1 MRYPFSKKAIASVL
15 AATVALSP
23 ILTTGMTLQP
33 LRAEAATTDNSSVD
47 SLISYLD
54 SIYELVSDKEALSV
68 VKAELAKQ
76 DWNAYAEQIASK
88 PVAHPTE
95 NKQLLAGIMELF
107 ANTSV
112 LDLTGKLETFKT
124 AQKDNVTTVFG
135 SDITVDMLLTY
146 IATVETNYL
155 NSLKGLDVNNIS
167 ETTVYLKFVDAV
179 FLTENTSAGNKLVGT
194 KFFSLV
200 DSFEVLDVLQ
210 KVSKETDPNGVA
222 RKELITALNKL
233 QSPSDPGTPP
243 ISPPVIPPVITPLPG
258 ENGLTEII
266 NETSSTGAK
275 VVITKI
281 QDNKVM
287 EFINQITPK
296 NLTLPIYL
304 EVPKIGETVKATIP
318 GSVFTEAAK
327 KNPMAIIEVKS
338 EYASYQLPVSQIH
351 VGDLAA
357 KLGVS
362 ADNVYIN
369 VSVNAVD
376 RARVQKGIRI
386 VSKVLEFTVE
396 AASGGKKESINTF
409 TEYVARTI
417 VGEQTFDSN
426 KSTAVRVNSDGSV
439 TSVPTLFD
447 HKTAIFHSLTNST
460 YTVIENN
467 FTFPDVDNKKN
478 WAENYIETLAN
489 KLIINGKPNGTFAPG
504 EEMTRAQFTVL
515 LVKALALPGE
525 KYEQKF
531 KDVKE
536 TDWFNLNGEL
546 AAAIKHGII
555 AGKPDGSFA
564 PNEKVTRAQA
574 AIMFNR
580 AMKLGFIKYDMTK
593 LDKTKRVTDFLDVA
607 KMNDESKVAIEA
619 IYQAG
624 IISGKPDSTF
634 DPNGKTRRDQMA
646 KMLAEFLISAK
657 LIKRDQV
664 G

>member
-1 MRYPFSKKAIASVL
+1 MRYPFGKKTIASML
-15 AATVALSP
+15 AATVALST
-23 ILTTGMTLQP
+23 IFTTGMTLQP
-33 LRAEAATTDNSSVD
+33 LQSEAATTDNSSVD

-54 SIYELVSDKEALSV
+54 SIYAQVADKEALNV
-68 VKAELAKQ
+68 VKVELAKQ
-76 DWNAYAEQIASK
+76 DWNSYAEQIASK

-107 ANTSV
+107 ANTTV

-124 AQKDNVTTVFG
+124 AQKDNVTKVFG
-135 SDITVDMLLTY
+135 SDITVEMLLTY

-155 NSLKGLDVNNIS
+155 NSLIGLDVSNIS

-179 FLTENTSAGNKLVGT
+179 FLTENTSVANKLVGT
-194 KFFSLV
+194 KFFSLI
-200 DSFEVLDVLQ
+200 DAFEVLNVLQ
-210 KVSKETDPNGVA
+210 KVSEETDPNGVA
-222 RKELITALNKL
+222 RKELISALNKL
-233 QSPSDPGTPP
+233 QSPTDPGTPP
-243 ISPPVIPPVITPLPG
+243 VTPPVIPPVTLPG
-258 ENGLTEII
+258 PGSTGVTEII
-266 NETSSTGAK
+266 KETSPTGGA
-275 VVITKI
+275 VVVTRIP
-281 QDNKVM
+281 DNKVS
-287 EFINQITPK
+287 ELVNLITPK
-296 NLTLPIYL
+296 NHTLNINL
-304 EVPKIGETVKATIP
+304 EIPKAGETVKAQIP
-318 GSVFTEAAK
+318 AAFFTEAVK
-327 KNPMAIIEVKS
+327 KNANAILEIKS
-338 EYASYQLPVSQIH
+338 ADASYKLPAAQIN
-351 VGDLAA
+351 VKDLAK
-357 KLGVS
+357 KLGVPTN
-362 ADNVYIN
+362 NVHIN
-369 VSVNAVD
+369 ISVNVKD
-376 RARVQKGIRI
+376 RAKVQNGIKI
-386 VSKVLEFTVE
+386 ISKVVEFTVE
-396 AASGGKKESINTF
+396 AESGGKKESINTF

-417 VGEQTFDSN
+417 VGERTFDSN
-426 KSTAVRVNSDGSV
+426 KSTAIKVNADGSV
-439 TSVPTLFD
+439 SSVPTLFD
-447 HKTAIFHSLTNST
+447 NKTATFNSLTNST
-460 YTVIENN
+460 YTVVENN

-525 KYEQKF
+525 KYEQRF
-531 KDVKE
+531 KDVKA

-580 AMKLGFIKYDMTK
+580 AMKLGFIKYDLTM

-646 KMLAEFLISAK
+646 KMLAEFLITAK
-657 LIKRDQV
+657 LMNEIK
-664 G
+664 

>member
-15 AATVALSP
+15 AATVTLSP
-23 ILTTGMTLQP
+23 ILTIGMTLQP
-33 LRAEAATTDNSSVD
+33 LQVEAATTDNSSVD

-54 SIYELVSDKEALSV
+54 SIYAQVADKEALNV

-95 NKQLLAGIMELF
+95 NKQLLASIMELF
-107 ANTSV
+107 ANTTV

-124 AQKDNVTTVFG
+124 AQKDNVTKVFG
-135 SDITVDMLLTY
+135 SDITVEMLLTY
-146 IATVETNYL
+146 IAKVETAYL
-155 NSLKGLDVNNIS
+155 NSLKGLDVNSVS

-179 FLTENTSAGNKLVGT
+179 FWVNDNTTADNKKVGT

-200 DSFEVLDVLQ
+200 DAFEVLGVLQ

-222 RKELITALNKL
+222 RKELIAALNKL
-233 QSPSDPGTPP
+233 QQPTDPGTPP
-243 ISPPVIPPVITPLPG
+243 VILPVPTPGTEPT
-258 ENGLTEII
+258 GLTEIVK
-266 NETSSTGAK
+266 ETSPSGE
-275 VVITKI
+275 VVVVTRIP
-281 QDNKVM
+281 DNKV
-287 EFINQITPK
+287 NDLVKLITPTSPTIK
-296 NLTLPIYL
+296 IDL
-304 EVPKIGETVKATIP
+304 EVPKPGESVKALIP
-318 GSVFTEAAK
+318 GAFFIEAAK
-327 KNPMAIIEVKS
+327 KNPNTIIEIKA
-338 EYASYQLPVSQIH
+338 EGASYKLPMSQIN
-351 VGDLAA
+351 VFEIAT

-362 ADNVYIN
+362 AADLQIS
-369 VSVNAVD
+369 VSVNTVELPEF
-376 RARVQKGIRI
+376 QKEIK
-386 VSKVLEFTVE
+386 VNSKVVEFTVE
-396 AASGGKKESINTF
+396 ALSSNKKESIDTF

-417 VGEQTFDSN
+417 VGEQTFDPN
-426 KSTAVRVNSDGSV
+426 KSTAVRVIADGSV
-439 TSVPTLFD
+439 LSVPTLFD
-447 HKTAIFHSLTNST
+447 NKTATFLSLTNST
-460 YTVIENN
+460 YTVVENN

-478 WAENYIETLAN
+478 WAEDYIETLAN
-489 KLIINGKPNGTFAPG
+489 KLIIKGKPDNTFAPS

-546 AAAIKHGII
+546 AAAIKYGII

-580 AMKLGFIKYDMTK
+580 AMKLGFIKFDMKK

-607 KMNDESKVAIEA
+607 KMNEESKMAIEA

-624 IISGKPDSTF
+624 IINGKPDSTF
-634 DPNGKTRRDQMA
+634 DPSGKTRRDQMA

-657 LIKRDQV
+657 LMNEIK
-664 G
+664 

>member
-1 MRYPFSKKAIASVL
+1 MRYPFGKKTIASML

-23 ILTTGMTLQP
+23 IFTTGMTLQP
-33 LRAEAATTDNSSVD
+33 LRAEAATTNNSSVD

-54 SIYELVSDKEALSV
+54 SIYEQVADKEALNV

-124 AQKDNVTTVFG
+124 DQKDNVPKVFG
-135 SDITVDMLLTY
+135 SDITVEMLLTY

-155 NSLKGLDVNNIS
+155 NSLIGLDVSNIS

-179 FLTENTSAGNKLVGT
+179 FLTENTSAANKLVGT

-200 DSFEVLDVLQ
+200 DSFEVLNVLQ

-222 RKELITALNKL
+222 RKELISALNKL
-233 QSPSDPGTPP
+233 QSPTDPGTPP

-266 NETSSTGAK
+266 NETSPTGAK

-281 QDNKVM
+281 QVNKVM

-296 NLTLPIYL
+296 NHILPIHL
-304 EVPKIGETVKATIP
+304 EVPKTGETVKATIP
-318 GSVFTEAAK
+318 GPVFTEAAK
-327 KNPMAIIEVKS
+327 KNPKAIIEVKS
-338 EYASYQLPVSQIH
+338 EYTSYQLPVSQIH

-369 VSVNAVD
+369 VSVNVVE
-376 RARVQKGIRI
+376 RPKIQTGNKV
-386 VSKVLEFTVE
+386 VSKVVEFTLE
-396 AASGGKKESINTF
+396 AVSGDKRVWISTF

-417 VGEQTFDSN
+417 NGEQTFDSN
-426 KSTAVRVNSDGSV
+426 KSTAIRVNVDGSV
-439 TSVPTLFD
+439 SSVPTLFD
-447 HKTAIFHSLTNST
+447 NKSATFHSLTNST

-489 KLIINGKPNGTFAPG
+489 KLIINGKPNGTFAPV

-536 TDWFNLNGEL
+536 TDWFNANGEL

-593 LDKTKRVTDFLDVA
+593 LDKTKRITDFLDVA

-657 LIKRDQV
+657 LMNEIK
-664 G
+664 

>member
-1 MRYPFSKKAIASVL
+1 MRYPFGKKTIASML

-23 ILTTGMTLQP
+23 IFTTGMTLQP
-33 LRAEAATTDNSSVD
+33 LRAEAATTNNSSVD

-54 SIYELVSDKEALSV
+54 SIYEQVADKEALNV

-124 AQKDNVTTVFG
+124 DQKDNVPKVFG
-135 SDITVDMLLTY
+135 SDITVEMLLTY

-155 NSLKGLDVNNIS
+155 NSLIGLDVSNIS

-179 FLTENTSAGNKLVGT
+179 FLTENTSPSNKMVGT

-200 DSFEVLDVLQ
+200 DSFEVLHVLQ

-222 RKELITALNKL
+222 RKELISALNKL
-233 QSPSDPGTPP
+233 QSPTDPGTPP
-243 ISPPVIPPVITPLPG
+243 PVTPPVILPG
-258 ENGLTEII
+258 PGSTGVTEII
-266 NETSSTGAK
+266 KETTPTGA
-275 VVITKI
+275 VVVVTRIPN
-281 QDNKVM
+281 NKV
-287 EFINQITPK
+287 NDLVNLITPT
-296 NLTLPIYL
+296 NRTLPIKL
-304 EVPKIGETVKATIP
+304 EIPKAGETVKAQVP
-318 GSVFTEAAK
+318 AAFFTEAVK
-327 KNPMAIIEVKS
+327 KNANAILEIKS
-338 EYASYQLPVSQIH
+338 ADASYKLPVAQIN
-351 VGDLAA
+351 VKDLAT
-357 KLGVS
+357 KLGVP
-362 ADNVYIN
+362 ADNVHIN
-369 VSVNAVD
+369 VSVNVID
-376 RARVQKGIRI
+376 RAEVQKGIKV
-386 VSKVLEFTVE
+386 VSKVVDFTVE
-396 AASGGKKESINTF
+396 AESGDKKESIHTF

-417 VGEQTFDSN
+417 NGEQTFDSN
-426 KSTAVRVNSDGSV
+426 KSTAIRVNADGSV
-439 TSVPTLFD
+439 SSVPTLFD
-447 HKTAIFHSLTNST
+447 NKSATFYSLTNST
-460 YTVIENN
+460 YTVVENN

-489 KLIINGKPNGTFAPG
+489 KLIIKGKTNGSFAPG

-546 AAAIKHGII
+546 AAAIKHGFI

-657 LIKRDQV
+657 LMNEIK
-664 G
+664 

>member
-33 LRAEAATTDNSSVD
+33 LQVEAATTDNSSVD
-47 SLISYLD
+47 SLISFLD
-54 SIYELVSDKEALSV
+54 SIYAQVADKEALNV

-107 ANTSV
+107 ANTTV
-112 LDLTGKLETFKT
+112 LDLTGKLETFKA
-124 AQKDNVTTVFG
+124 AQKDNVTKVFG
-135 SDITVDMLLTY
+135 SDITVEMLLTY

-155 NSLKGLDVNNIS
+155 NSLIGLDVSKIS

-179 FLTENTSAGNKLVGT
+179 FLTENTTPANKLVGT
-194 KFFSLV
+194 KFFGLV
-200 DSFEVLDVLQ
+200 DSFEVLHILQ

-222 RKELITALNKL
+222 RNELISALNKL

-243 ISPPVIPPVITPLPG
+243 VTPPVITPGPG
-258 ENGLTEII
+258 STGVTEII
-266 NETSSTGAK
+266 KETSPSG
-275 VVITKI
+275 VVVVVTRIL
-281 QDNKVM
+281 DNKVN
-287 EFINQITPK
+287 ELVNLITPT
-296 NLTLPIYL
+296 NHTLPINL
-304 EVPKIGETVKATIP
+304 EVPKSGETVKAHVP
-318 GSVFTEAAK
+318 AVFFTEAAK
-327 KNPMAIIEVKS
+327 KNPNTIIEIKA
-338 EYASYQLPVSQIH
+338 EGASYKLPISQIK
-351 VGDLAA
+351 VEELAA

-362 ADNVYIN
+362 ATNLHIT
-369 VSVNAVD
+369 VSVNTVE
-376 RARVQKGIRI
+376 RPEIKKGIK
-386 VSKVLEFTVE
+386 VNSKVVEFTIE
-396 AASGGKKESINTF
+396 AVSGNKRESIDTF

-417 VGEQTFDSN
+417 VGEQAFDPN
-426 KSTAVRVNSDGSV
+426 KSTAVKVIADGSV
-439 TSVPTLFD
+439 LSVPTLFD
-447 HKTAIFHSLTNST
+447 NKTATFLSLTNST
-460 YTVIENN
+460 YTVVENN

-478 WAENYIETLAN
+478 WAEDYIETLAN
-489 KLIINGKPNGTFAPG
+489 KLIINGKPDGTFAPS

-515 LVKALALPGE
+515 LVKALALPGV

-531 KDVKE
+531 KDVKAS
-536 TDWFNLNGEL
+536 DWFNLNGEL
-546 AAAIKHGII
+546 SAAIKYGII

-593 LDKTKRVTDFLDVA
+593 LDKTKRVTDFLDVT
-607 KMNDESKVAIEA
+607 KMNQESKLAIEA

-624 IISGKPDSTF
+624 IINGKPDSTF
-634 DPNGKTRRDQMA
+634 DPSGKTRRDQMA

-657 LIKRDQV
+657 LMNEIK
-664 G
+664 

>member
-33 LRAEAATTDNSSVD
+33 LQVEAATTDNSSVD

-54 SIYELVSDKEALSV
+54 SIYAQVADKEALNV

-88 PVAHPTE
+88 PVANPTE
-95 NKQLLAGIMELF
+95 NKQLLASIMELF
-107 ANTSV
+107 ANTTV

-124 AQKDNVTTVFG
+124 AQKDNVTKVFG
-135 SDITVDMLLTY
+135 SDVTVDMLLTY
-146 IATVETNYL
+146 IATVETTYL
-155 NSLKGLDVNNIS
+155 NSLKGLDVNAVS

-179 FLTENTSAGNKLVGT
+179 FWVNDNTTADNKKVGT

-200 DSFEVLDVLQ
+200 DAFEVLGVLQ

-222 RKELITALNKL
+222 RKELIAALNKL
-233 QSPSDPGTPP
+233 QQPTDPGT
-243 ISPPVIPPVITPLPG
+243 PPVIPPVPTPGTEPI
-258 ENGLTEII
+258 GLTEIVK
-266 NETSSTGAK
+266 ETSPSGEVVVVTRIPDDK
-275 VVITKI
+275 VNDLVKL
-281 QDNKVM
+281 
-287 EFINQITPK
+287 ITP
-296 NLTLPIYL
+296 TSP
-304 EVPKIGETVKATIP
+304 TVKIDLEIPKPGESVKALIP
-318 GSVFTEAAK
+318 GAFFIDALK
-327 KNPMAIIEVKS
+327 KNPNTIIEIKA
-338 EYASYQLPVSQIH
+338 EGASYKLPVSQIN
-351 VGDLAA
+351 VVEIAT

-362 ADNVYIN
+362 AADLQIS
-369 VSVNAVD
+369 VSVNTVELPEF
-376 RARVQKGIRI
+376 QKEIK
-386 VSKVLEFTVE
+386 VNSKVVEFTVE
-396 AASGGKKESINTF
+396 ALSSNKKESIDTF

-426 KSTAVRVNSDGSV
+426 KSTAVRVNADGSV
-439 TSVPTLFD
+439 SSVPTLFD
-447 HKTAIFHSLTNST
+447 NKTAIFHSLKNST
-460 YTVIENN
+460 YTVVENN

-478 WAENYIETLAN
+478 WAEDYIETLAN
-489 KLIINGKPNGTFAPG
+489 KLIINGKPNGTFAPS

-531 KDVKE
+531 KDVKAS
-536 TDWFNLNGEL
+536 DWFNLNGEL
-546 AAAIKHGII
+546 AAAIKYGII

-580 AMKLGFIKYDMTK
+580 AMKLGFIKFDMTK
-593 LDKTKRVTDFLDVA
+593 LDKTKRVTDFIDVT
-607 KMNDESKVAIEA
+607 KMNEESKVAIEA

-624 IISGKPDSTF
+624 IINGKPDSTF
-634 DPNGKTRRDQMA
+634 DPSGKTRRDQMA

-657 LIKRDQV
+657 LMNEIK
-664 G
+664 

>member
-15 AATVALSP
+15 AATVALLP

-33 LRAEAATTDNSSVD
+33 LQVEAATTDNSSVD

-54 SIYELVSDKEALSV
+54 SIYAQVSDKEALNA

-107 ANTSV
+107 ANTTV

-135 SDITVDMLLTY
+135 SDVTVDMLLTY

-155 NSLKGLDVNNIS
+155 NSLIGLDVSKIS

-179 FLTENTSAGNKLVGT
+179 FLTENTTPANKLVGT
-194 KFFSLV
+194 KFFGLV
-200 DSFEVLDVLQ
+200 DSFEVLHVLQ

-222 RKELITALNKL
+222 RKELISALNKL

-243 ISPPVIPPVITPLPG
+243 VTPPVITPGPG
-258 ENGLTEII
+258 STGVTEII
-266 NETSSTGAK
+266 KETSPSGA
-275 VVITKI
+275 VVVVTRIL
-281 QDNKVM
+281 DNKVN
-287 EFINQITPK
+287 ELVNLITPTNQI
-296 NLTLPIYL
+296 LPINL
-304 EVPKIGETVKATIP
+304 EIPKAGETVKALIP
-318 GSVFTEAAK
+318 GKFFIEAAK
-327 KNPMAIIEVKS
+327 KNPNTIIEIKA
-338 EYASYQLPVSQIH
+338 EGASYKLPVSQIN
-351 VGDLAA
+351 VVEIAT
-357 KLGVS
+357 KLGVTA
-362 ADNVYIN
+362 ADLQIL
-369 VSVNAVD
+369 VSVNTVELPEF
-376 RARVQKGIRI
+376 QKEIKLN
-386 VSKVLEFTVE
+386 SKVVEFTIE
-396 AASGGKKESINTF
+396 AVSGNKKESIDTF

-426 KSTAVRVNSDGSV
+426 KSTAVRVNADGSV
-439 TSVPTLFD
+439 SSVPTLFD
-447 HKTAIFHSLTNST
+447 NKTATFHSLTNST

-478 WAENYIETLAN
+478 WAEGYIETLAN
-489 KLIINGKPNGTFAPG
+489 KLIINGKPNGSFAPS

-531 KDVKE
+531 KDVKAS
-536 TDWFNLNGEL
+536 DWFNLNGEL
-546 AAAIKHGII
+546 AAAIKYGII

-580 AMKLGFIKYDMTK
+580 AMKLGFVRYDMTK

-607 KMNDESKVAIEA
+607 KMNEESKVAIEA

-624 IISGKPDSTF
+624 IINGKPDSTF

-657 LIKRDQV
+657 LMNEIK
-664 G
+664 

>member
-33 LRAEAATTDNSSVD
+33 LQVEAATTDNSSVD

-54 SIYELVSDKEALSV
+54 SIYAQVADKEALNV

-107 ANTSV
+107 ANTTV

-135 SDITVDMLLTY
+135 SDVTVDMLLTY

-155 NSLKGLDVNNIS
+155 NSLIGLDVSKIS

-179 FLTENTSAGNKLVGT
+179 FLTENTTPANKLVGT
-194 KFFSLV
+194 KFFGLV
-200 DSFEVLDVLQ
+200 DSFEVLHVLQ

-222 RKELITALNKL
+222 RKELISALNKL
-233 QSPSDPGTPP
+233 QSPTDPGTPP
-243 ISPPVIPPVITPLPG
+243 VTPPEHTTEPI
-258 ENGLTEII
+258 GLTEIVK
-266 NETSSTGAK
+266 ETAPNGK
-275 VVITKI
+275 NIVVTKI
-281 QDNKVM
+281 LDTKVN
-287 EFINQITPK
+287 ELINLITPT
-296 NLTLPIYL
+296 NPILPINL
-304 EVPKIGETVKATIP
+304 EIPKAGETVKALIP
-318 GSVFTEAAK
+318 GKFFTEAAK
-327 KNPMAIIEVKS
+327 KNPNTIIETKT
-338 EYASYQLPVSQIH
+338 EGASYKLPISQIKIE
-351 VGDLAA
+351 DLAA
-357 KLGVS
+357 KLAVS
-362 ADNVYIN
+362 ATNLHIT
-369 VSVNAVD
+369 VSVNTVE
-376 RARVQKGIRI
+376 RSELQKGIKVI
-386 VSKVLEFTVE
+386 SKVVEFTIE
-396 AASGGKKESINTF
+396 AISGNKKESIDTF

-426 KSTAVRVNSDGSV
+426 KSTGVRVNADGSV
-439 TSVPTLFD
+439 SSVPTLFD
-447 HKTAIFHSLTNST
+447 NKTATFHSLTNST
-460 YTVIENN
+460 YTVVENN

-478 WAENYIETLAN
+478 WAEDYIETLAN
-489 KLIINGKPNGTFAPG
+489 KLIINGKPSGTFAPS

-531 KDVKE
+531 KDVKA

-546 AAAIKHGII
+546 AAAIKYGII

-580 AMKLGFIKYDMTK
+580 AMKLGFVKFDMTK
-593 LDKTKRVTDFLDVA
+593 LDKTKRITDFLDVA
-607 KMNDESKVAIEA
+607 KMNDESKMAIEA

-624 IISGKPDSTF
+624 IINGKPDSTF
-634 DPNGKTRRDQMA
+634 DPSGKTRRDQMA

-657 LIKRDQV
+657 LMNEIK
-664 G
+664 

>member
-33 LRAEAATTDNSSVD
+33 LQVEAATSDNSSVD

-54 SIYELVSDKEALSV
+54 SIYAQVADKEALKV

-95 NKQLLAGIMELF
+95 NKQLLASIMELF
-107 ANTSV
+107 ANTTV

-135 SDITVDMLLTY
+135 SDVTVDMLLTY
-146 IATVETNYL
+146 IAMVETNYL
-155 NSLKGLDVNNIS
+155 NSLIGLDVSKIS

-179 FLTENTSAGNKLVGT
+179 FMTENTSAANKLVGT
-194 KFFSLV
+194 KFFGLV
-200 DSFEVLDVLQ
+200 DSFQVLHVLQ

-222 RKELITALNKL
+222 RNELISALNKL
-233 QSPSDPGTPP
+233 QSPTDPGTLPVTPP
-243 ISPPVIPPVITPLPG
+243 EHTTEPI
-258 ENGLTEII
+258 GLTEIVK
-266 NETSSTGAK
+266 ETAPNGK
-275 VVITKI
+275 NIVVTKI
-281 QDNKVM
+281 LDTKVN
-287 EFINQITPK
+287 ELLNLITPTNQI
-296 NLTLPIYL
+296 LPINL
-304 EVPKIGETVKATIP
+304 EIPTAGETVKALIP
-318 GSVFTEAAK
+318 GKFFTEAAK
-327 KNPMAIIEVKS
+327 KNPNTIIEIKA
-338 EYASYQLPVSQIH
+338 EGASYKLPISQIK
-351 VGDLAA
+351 VEDLAA

-362 ADNVYIN
+362 ATNLQIT
-369 VSVNAVD
+369 VSVNTVE
-376 RARVQKGIRI
+376 RPEIQKGIK
-386 VSKVLEFTVE
+386 VLSKVVEFTVE
-396 AASGGKKESINTF
+396 AVSGNKKESIHTF

-417 VGEQTFDSN
+417 VGERMFDSN
-426 KSTAVRVNSDGSV
+426 KSTAVKINANGSV
-439 TSVPTLFD
+439 SSVPTLFD
-447 HKTAIFHSLTNST
+447 NKTATLHSLTNST
-460 YTVIENN
+460 YTVVENN

-478 WAENYIETLAN
+478 WAEDYIETLAN
-489 KLIINGKPNGTFAPG
+489 KLIINGKPNGSFAPS

-531 KDVKE
+531 KDVKAS
-536 TDWFNLNGEL
+536 DWFNLNGEL
-546 AAAIKHGII
+546 AAAIKYGII

-593 LDKTKRVTDFLDVA
+593 LDKTKRITDFLDVA
-607 KMNDESKVAIEA
+607 KMNQESKLAIEA

-624 IISGKPDSTF
+624 IINGKPDSTF
-634 DPNGKTRRDQMA
+634 DPGGKTRRDQMA

-657 LIKRDQV
+657 LMNEIK
-664 G
+664 

>member
-1 MRYPFSKKAIASVL
+1 MLMRYPFSKKAIASVL

-33 LRAEAATTDNSSVD
+33 LQVEAATTDNSSVN

-54 SIYELVSDKEALSV
+54 SIYELVSDKEALNV

-88 PVAHPTE
+88 PVAHPIE
-95 NKQLLAGIMELF
+95 NKQLLASIMELF
-107 ANTSV
+107 ANTTV

-135 SDITVDMLLTY
+135 SDVTVDMLLTY
-146 IATVETNYL
+146 IASVETTYL
-155 NSLKGLDVNNIS
+155 NSLKGLDVNSVS

-179 FLTENTSAGNKLVGT
+179 FWVNDNTTAYNKKVGT
-194 KFFSLV
+194 KFFGLV
-200 DSFEVLDVLQ
+200 DAFEVLGVLQ

-222 RKELITALNKL
+222 RKELIKALNKVL
-233 QSPSDPGTPP
+233 QPTEPGTPP
-243 ISPPVIPPVITPLPG
+243 VTPPVPPPG
-258 ENGLTEII
+258 TVEPISLTEIVI
-266 NETSSTGAK
+266 ETSPTGEA
-275 VVITKI
+275 VVVTRIPDKLV
-281 QDNKVM
+281 NNLV
-287 EFINQITPK
+287 NLITPMNPK
-296 NLTLPIYL
+296 VSINLEI
-304 EVPKIGETVKATIP
+304 PKAGEKLKAQIP
-318 GSVFTEAAK
+318 AAFFTEAAK
-327 KNPMAIIEVKS
+327 KNPNALIEIKS
-338 EYASYQLPVSQIH
+338 MDASYKLPVSQ
-351 VGDLAA
+351 VKVEGLAA

-362 ADNVYIN
+362 AANLQIV
-369 VSVNAVD
+369 VSVNTVE
-376 RARVQKGIRI
+376 RPELQKGIK
-386 VSKVLEFTVE
+386 VLSKVVEFTVE
-396 AASGGKKESINTF
+396 AVSGNKKESIHTF

-417 VGEQTFDSN
+417 VGEQKFDSN
-426 KSTAVRVNSDGSV
+426 KSTAVKINANGSV
-439 TSVPTLFD
+439 SSVPTLFD
-447 HKTAIFHSLTNST
+447 NKTATFHSLTNST
-460 YTVIENN
+460 YTVVENN

-478 WAENYIETLAN
+478 WAEDYIETLAN
-489 KLIINGKPNGTFAPG
+489 KLIINGKPNGTFAPS

-531 KDVKE
+531 KDVKAS
-536 TDWFNLNGEL
+536 DWFNLNGEL
-546 AAAIKHGII
+546 AAAIKYGII

-593 LDKTKRVTDFLDVA
+593 LDKTKRITDFLDVA
-607 KMNDESKVAIEA
+607 KMNQESKLAIEA

-624 IISGKPDSTF
+624 IINGKPDSTF
-634 DPNGKTRRDQMA
+634 DPSGKTRRDQMA

-657 LIKRDQV
+657 LMNEIK
-664 G
+664 